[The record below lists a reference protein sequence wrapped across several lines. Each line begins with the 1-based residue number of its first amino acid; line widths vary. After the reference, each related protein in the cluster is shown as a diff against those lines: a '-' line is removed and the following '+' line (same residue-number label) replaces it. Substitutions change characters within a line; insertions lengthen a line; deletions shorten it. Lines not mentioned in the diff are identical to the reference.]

1 MNLFSINHINQTFKI
16 VGKVA
21 FTGIMY
27 GLVAKIWQMG
37 SKDSKTEDNI
47 NQTFKII
54 GKAAFTGIMYGLVGK
69 VWRLK

>member
-1 MNLFSINHINQTFKI
+1 MNLLLIDHINQTFKSL
-16 VGKVA
+16 GKVA

-27 GLVAKIWQMG
+27 GLVAKIWQMD

-47 NQTFKII
+47 NQTFKIL

-69 VWRLK
+69 VWRLE